1 MTPFR
6 GDLVVNGDKL
16 GSIPAANQA
25 EKEWIFR
32 EEIQGYVYQIKGKE
46 SWCVLPISTINIG
59 VCKSHGHRTRNT
71 E

>member
-6 GDLVVNGDKL
+6 GDLVVNGGKL

-32 EEIQGYVYQIKGKE
+32 EEI
-46 SWCVLPISTINIG
+46 
-59 VCKSHGHRTRNT
+59 
-71 E
+71 